1 MMHEPESRDDEQDGV
16 YDDAYDEAPGA
27 GHGAHDDADDTAP
40 DPAAIPAPE
49 SYHWTPRL
57 ERAFLESLAA
67 TGSVKL
73 ACRVVGMSTRAAY
86 DRRKAADGA
95 ALRLGWAAAVLIA
108 RDRLA
113 DELLDRAI
121 WGIEEEYERV
131 RKEQEGLNRHS
142 RRRHDSRL
150 GLAMLARLDR
160 MADTRAKEG
169 EAMLAQLIAGDWAGF
184 LALFDLAL
192 PAGGADGEGAE
203 GAGGRAAALAC
214 WLAGRD
220 NRANPLAALWR
231 GSAIAR
237 EVARNSA
244 DPEPEPAPEPTP
256 EEEAAGMTVWYDEEA
271 EEWRTNFPPPEDF
284 IGIEEGGFGDE
295 SYERSLD
302 AGEEEAMEAA
312 HRAAVAPL
320 RIAGEAARRAFFGL
334 PTPANDPSG
343 KGDIPRKDAKA
354 QGKEEEE
361 DSHEAAKP
369 QKASADPRRPAP

>member
-1 MMHEPESRDDEQDGV
+1 MTHEPDHRDDGYE
-16 YDDAYDEAPGA
+16 DADEAPL
-27 GHGAHDDADDTAP
+27 
-40 DPAAIPAPE
+40 DPASIPAPE

-131 RKEQEGLNRHS
+131 RSEQEGLNRHS

-169 EAMLAQLIAGDWAGF
+169 EAMLAQIVAGDWAGF
-184 LALFDLAL
+184 LALFDLDL
-192 PAGGADGEGAE
+192 PRVAGEGGEGEGGEAGGGDAAR
-203 GAGGRAAALAC
+203 GRATALAC

-231 GSAIAR
+231 GTPIAR
-237 EVARNSA
+237 EVARSSA
-244 DPEPEPAPEPTP
+244 DPEPAPAPDPTP
-256 EEEAAGMTVWYDEEA
+256 EEEAAAMAVWYDEEA
-271 EEWRTNFPPPEDF
+271 EEWRTDFPPPEDF
-284 IGIEEGGFGDE
+284 AGIEEGAFGDE
-295 SYERSLD
+295 GYERTLEP
-302 AGEEEAMEAA
+302 EEEAAMDAA
-312 HRAAVAPL
+312 CQAAVAPL
-320 RIAGEAARRAFFGL
+320 RKAGEAARHAFFGF
-334 PTPANDPSG
+334 PTPANDPG
-343 KGDIPRKDAKA
+343 GEGT
-354 QGKEEEE
+354 QGKEKG
-361 DSHEAAKP
+361 SHEDTKP
-369 QKASADPRRPAP
+369 QRAGADPHRQAP